1 MDGVA
6 TVKTF
11 KSPRSLLPAEG
22 SPEVSD
28 RREGHVL
35 PAECGTR
42 LDTAASDLRNKQV
55 FVRLDA
61 SRHLGTCCVSR
72 QRTCKQNRQ
81 AH

>member
-1 MDGVA
+1 MDDVA
-6 TVKTF
+6 TVKTL
-11 KSPRSLLPAEG
+11 KSPRSLLPAQD

-28 RREGHVL
+28 RREGRVL
-35 PAECGTR
+35 PAESR